1 MTMMNSVQYAALRGS
16 MEIIETIPIY
26 SPPDWPLITFFI
38 GLGIAIISITVLRD
52 TEYVGIIAAA
62 VAVIAILT
70 GIISLFILQESEF
83 DHNEYIVR
91 ITNMPAQEFVEKYEV
106 IKHFDYS
113 DVIQIKEIEK
123 K

>member
-1 MTMMNSVQYAALRGS
+1 

-26 SPPDWPLITFFI
+26 GPPDWPLITFFI
-38 GLGIAIISITVLRD
+38 SIGIAIISIAVLRD
-52 TEYVGIIAAA
+52 TEYVGIITAI

-83 DHNEYIVR
+83 DHNEYIVH

-113 DVIQIKEIEK
+113 DVIQVKEIK
-123 K
+123 NK

>member
-1 MTMMNSVQYAALRGS
+1 
-16 MEIIETIPIY
+16 MEILETIPIY
-26 SPPDWPLITFFI
+26 GPPDWSLITFFI

-52 TEYVGIIAAA
+52 TEYAGMIGAI

-83 DHNEYIVR
+83 KRNEYIVR
-91 ITNMPAQEFVEKYEV
+91 LNDMPVQEFIEKYEV
-106 IKHFDYS
+106 IKRFDYS
-113 DVIQIKEIEK
+113 DVIQVREIEK